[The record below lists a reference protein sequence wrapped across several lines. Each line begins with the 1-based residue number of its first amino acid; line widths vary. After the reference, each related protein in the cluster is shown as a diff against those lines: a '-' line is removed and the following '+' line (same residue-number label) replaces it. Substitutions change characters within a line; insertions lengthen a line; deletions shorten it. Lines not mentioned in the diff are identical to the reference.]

1 MKDTLEKEVKVLRN
15 QITEKQE
22 IVRTMEEK
30 EIVLSSQL
38 AVFEKQKGNFD
49 RDISLIKKK
58 EKELESLNEAQARR
72 YK

>member
-1 MKDTLEKEVKVLRN
+1 
-15 QITEKQE
+15 
-22 IVRTMEEK
+22 MEEK

>member
-1 MKDTLEKEVKVLRN
+1 LKDTLEKEVKVLRN

>member
-1 MKDTLEKEVKVLRN
+1 LKDTLEKEVKVLRN
-15 QITEKQE
+15 QIAEKQE